1 MFDPVTNKV
10 LVKGFYDKVRPIAS
24 EDRGDLLAAN
34 YDEKKE
40 LVEGIGALEPL
51 GEEGYTSLERI
62 WLRPTL
68 ELVGISGG
76 YAGAGIKTVLPA
88 KALAKLAARL
98 VPDQTPKEI
107 LELVEAHIH
116 DHHPPSC
123 NITVRELGFKA
134 APFVTSRENPVTAAA
149 AKVLKDVVG
158 AEPHYVRGGATI
170 PAMAAFQTYLG
181 AETTTLAFGL
191 PTDTVHAPDER
202 YELRQYARSREA
214 YVRLFFELEKEVN
227 EGRLKPKSG
236 GKNGGDRSEL

>member
-1 MFDPVTNKV
+1 M
-10 LVKGFYDKVRPIAS
+10 
-24 EDRGDLLAAN
+24 
-34 YDEKKE
+34 
-40 LVEGIGALEPL
+40 
-51 GEEGYTSLERI
+51 
-62 WLRPTL
+62 
-68 ELVGISGG
+68 
-76 YAGAGIKTVLPA
+76 
-88 KALAKLAARL
+88 
-98 VPDQTPKEI
+98 
-107 LELVEAHIH
+107 
-116 DHHPPSC
+116 
-123 NITVRELGFKA
+123 
-134 APFVTSRENPVTAAA
+134 
-149 AKVLKDVVG
+149 VG